1 MHQTGSV
8 RKSEI
13 DLNASPDENEHKS
26 NHFKSDSIYHMAIT
40 ELCENDFY
48 RRSEKSKELCK
59 SINRNIN
66 GAPQY

>member
-26 NHFKSDSIYHMAIT
+26 NHWLLLNFVTMTSIRYQKSQ
-40 ELCENDFY
+40 
-48 RRSEKSKELCK
+48 KSYAQ

-66 GAPQY
+66 GHPSNSKRS